1 MNPITSSHIIMNQP
15 IPNYNGYKNWWDY
28 AGQTTA
34 GYGSNVTAGYGSNV
48 TPMSVQAPSYGVYP
62 NNSLPTLPL
71 TPLTPLTPIQPMSL
85 ITSLNIGNRG
95 CGCQG
100 KS

>member
-34 GYGSNVTAGYGSNV
+34 GCGFNV
-48 TPMSVQAPSYGVYP
+48 TPMPVQAPSYGVYP
-62 NNSLPTLPL
+62 NHSTSL
-71 TPLTPLTPIQPMSL
+71 TPSTSLTSLQPLIPLTPIQPMSL

-95 CGCQG
+95 CGCQS